1 MEKIDKILKSCLK
14 RKVKLTE
21 SLLVIFLI
29 TGSIGYA
36 IENENTNNL
45 APININISNNMDKT
59 GLEIGTDSRARGIGS
74 ITTSRNGIAIGNNAV
89 ATGGDE
95 TKESIERKLEENKN
109 KLDEIARQEEL
120 VRSKTEEVR
129 NKQIRERETIEAG
142 IRVEELKKSKEKARL
157 KWLEAQTNYET
168 EVNNSKNYL
177 KEQEDKIAD
186 LNSRLSGLS
195 RISGVDI
202 TSEESLN
209 STATRFKT
217 RVENG
222 TNLNLSLDFYKDYI
236 VNYYKALG
244 DLRENNTKYAKIF
257 PKNFSNNSYVENG
270 NAKNYYFRIERF
282 DEDIN
287 SIGIDLSLN
296 SEYNTFTGLSLAT
309 YSAVNPILNKNAFTL
324 DKEITKH
331 PNANIIAKN
340 ILIDTTTENEY
351 NSVVENAPIFKEN
364 FKKYFEHN
372 NNPLLTIDLKEK
384 LSEKFNIRVD
394 YFVKTNEITY
404 YQVKYEETRN
414 VGWLD
419 KKNRALKELKE
430 LENKF
435 KNFVYDETAETSIQ
449 KSILDILKSRKEN
462 WKKENIDKVV
472 ERNKVT
478 VGTLTSELE
487 TALGVNKNA
496 VLEKQKELEKLKNE
510 VVSKKINY
518 DNINPTEAD
527 LILAREY
534 ERVKGELNNLS
545 NELKNADDRLK
556 ELKNALTLNNLKDLG
571 KDNIAYGTNSLAVK
585 NDAIAFGTS
594 SVTVG
599 EQSISIGK
607 SSSTIGNSSI
617 TIGDSGFS
625 KGNEII
631 SIGKSSST
639 KGNKNILLGNEN
651 SIGDA
656 NDISN
661 ENIIIGSKNT
671 ILQGGTGTNR
681 IFGAE
686 NKITNGSNNIV
697 IGDGVEIVKV
707 NNAIVIGNG
716 SKAEEGAISVGSI
729 GKERQIKNVKD
740 GTDNQDAVTYKQ
752 LKDYVTNNVPNIE
765 NLAKK
770 DLTNVNNSTLINKV
784 ATGDLD
790 NTNGG
795 LVTDTKIK
803 EKLDLKANKTDLIGK
818 ADKDLSNIT
827 DKETAR
833 TNLNVYSKDEIDNKI
848 GNVTPK
854 TEGDVISDTLKITNG
869 TDRLIGNTDL
879 KIDIE
884 NKSITKE
891 KLSTD
896 LMKNIDNKANIN
908 GDNIISE
915 KDKEDFRKNINVY
928 NKNEIDSKIN
938 NISSQTNLDGEVKEN
953 EEKGVKGKVIDK
965 HLKENYVHKSDI
977 ANRDRMIISNYNEIQ
992 ENKKAIE
999 NNAREIKRV
1008 DAKINKVAA
1017 LSQATASLDWGD
1029 IHTGDIGIGAGV
1041 AQYSNEMGIAVGL
1054 AYKPTEKVFLSIKW
1068 VGLAGEPHY
1077 NSIGGSA
1084 TYRFNFK

>member
-1 MEKIDKILKSCLK
+1 MEKIDKILRSYLK

-202 TSEESLN
+202 TSEEGLN
-209 STATRFKT
+209 STATQFKT
-217 RVENG
+217 QVENG
-222 TNLNLSLDFYKDYI
+222 TNLNLSLNFYKDYI

-244 DLRENNTKYAKIF
+244 DLRENNLKYEKARTIDF
-257 PKNFSNNSYVENG
+257 YENSYAENG
-270 NAKNYYFRIERF
+270 NAKNFYSNLSYLDDISLGVEKRNGRPNFYPHDSSFLIKLSF
-282 DEDIN
+282 D
-287 SIGIDLSLN
+287 
-296 SEYNTFTGLSLAT
+296 
-309 YSAVNPILNKNAFTL
+309 L
-324 DKEITKH
+324 DKEIKL
-331 PNANIIAKN
+331 PNIDIRLKN
-340 ILIDTTTENEY
+340 ILTDITTENEY
-351 NSVVENAPIFKEN
+351 NSVIENAPIFKEN

-372 NNPLLTIDLKEK
+372 NNPLLTMDLKEK
-384 LSEKFNIRVD
+384 LSEKFNIKVD

-404 YQVKYEETRN
+404 YQGKYEETRN
-414 VGWLD
+414 VEWLD

-435 KNFVYDETAETSIQ
+435 KNFVYDETMPVREQ
-449 KSILDILKSRKEN
+449 KSIVNILNSKKEN

-510 VVSKKINY
+510 IGTRKINY

-803 EKLDLKANKTDLIGK
+803 EKLDLKANKTDLIAK

-833 TNLNVYSKDEIDNKI
+833 TNLNVYSKDEVDNKI

-854 TEGDVISDTLKITNG
+854 TEGDVVSSTLEITNG
-869 TDRLIGNTDL
+869 TDRIIGTNDL
-879 KIDIE
+879 KIELKD
-884 NKSITKE
+884 KSVSKE
-891 KLSTD
+891 KLSDELT
-896 LMKNIDNKANIN
+896 KNIDNKVNIN

>member
-1 MEKIDKILKSCLK
+1 MEKIDKILRSYLK

-157 KWLEAQTNYET
+157 KWLEAETNYET

-217 RVENG
+217 QVEDG

-244 DLRENNTKYAKIF
+244 DLRENNIKYNKIYPNEF
-257 PKNFSNNSYVENG
+257 KDDSYTENGNPKNFYTNLFNLDTLSYGISNSGRGLNFNG
-270 NAKNYYFRIERF
+270 EA
-282 DEDIN
+282 
-287 SIGIDLSLN
+287 LN
-296 SEYNTFTGLSLAT
+296 RSSF
-309 YSAVNPILNKNAFTL
+309 IW
-324 DKEITKH
+324 DREITKH
-331 PNANIIAKN
+331 PNANIEKKN
-340 ILIDTTTENEY
+340 ILTDVTTENEY
-351 NSVVENAPIFKEN
+351 NSVIENAPIFKEN
-364 FKKYFEHN
+364 FKKYFKHN
-372 NNPLLTIDLKEK
+372 NNSFLTPNLKEK
-384 LSEKFNIRVD
+384 LSEKFNIKVD

-404 YQVKYEETRN
+404 YQAKYEETRN
-414 VGWLD
+414 VEWLD
-419 KKNRALKELKE
+419 KKNRALKELEE
-430 LENKF
+430 LKNKF
-435 KNFVYDETAETSIQ
+435 FNFVYDETVEAGKQ
-449 KSILDILKSRKEN
+449 KSIFSILDSKYKN
-462 WKKENIDKVV
+462 WGEENINKVI
-472 ERNKVT
+472 EKNKVT

-896 LMKNIDNKANIN
+896 LIKNIDNKANVN

-1084 TYRFNFK
+1084 TYRFNLK